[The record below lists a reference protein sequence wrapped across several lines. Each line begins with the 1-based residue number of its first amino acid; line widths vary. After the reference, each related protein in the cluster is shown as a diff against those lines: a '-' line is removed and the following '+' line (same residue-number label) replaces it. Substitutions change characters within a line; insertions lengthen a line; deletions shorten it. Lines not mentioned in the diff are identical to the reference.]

1 MKKHLLGIAAAIAA
15 AGLISLF
22 TARRIEAQYSSPVK
36 VVNSTSGPAIAS
48 VMDDRGRIP
57 YQAIV
62 NTPVSQCGG
71 SNYCYINFPAVPA
84 GHRLVI
90 TQIAGL
96 YFFDQTGTPQF
107 DITFQSL
114 APGGFQTGW
123 TPPTHFNSSS
133 IFNYP
138 LTFYVDANQ
147 SFRMAAEVFGET
159 FSSQL
164 SQQVTVTGYLLDC
177 NAAPCSAIAP

>member
-1 MKKHLLGIAAAIAA
+1 MKKHLIGIAAAIATA
-15 AGLISLF
+15 SLISLF
-22 TARRIEAQYSSPVK
+22 TARRIEAQYSSPVR
-36 VVNSTSGPAIAS
+36 VMNTTSGPAIAS

-62 NTPVSQCGG
+62 NAPVSQCGG

-107 DITFQSL
+107 DVGFQSL

-123 TPPTHFNSSS
+123 LPPTHSSALS
-133 IFNYP
+133 DFNYP
-138 LTFYVDANQ
+138 FTFYVDAGQ

-159 FSSQL
+159 FSNQL
-164 SQQVTVTGYLLDC
+164 TQQATVTGYLLDC
-177 NAAPCSAIAP
+177 TAAPCSAIAP